1 MRSVL
6 SSKSLG
12 RERERAELKIE
23 VLYFKGCP
31 NHEPAV
37 AQVLLALFA
46 EGIDIAIQEVEVTD
60 AAIAQE
66 LGFLGSPSIRVDGLD
81 VETEARGLQTFGFGC
96 RTYSD
101 AEGSRSG
108 LPTISVIRRALTQ
121 APAYQASSAG
131 TLA

>member
-1 MRSVL
+1 VLNVL

-12 RERERAELKIE
+12 QERKGAELKIE

-37 AQVLLALFA
+37 AQVRQALSA
-46 EGIDIAIQEVEVTD
+46 EGIDITVEEVEVTD
-60 AAIAQE
+60 AAIAHE

-81 VETEARGLQTFGFGC
+81 VEPEVRELQAFGFGC

-101 AEGSRSG
+101 AEGRRSG
-108 LPTISVIRRALTQ
+108 LPSISVIRRALTETPSHH
-121 APAYQASSAG
+121 AVSAG
-131 TLA
+131 MSA